1 MMNKIT
7 IHYNSKGESGNIFW
21 ILHAI
26 REECKLNGIKPMFFK
41 EMQERVFAASSYD
54 EALSII
60 SENVNL
66 IDTAASENAPDEE
79 AVRMEFCRADEVSA
93 AFADSKAKKDRAAFV
108 HNLGILLSQTRE
120 GIVGCELDGNEVVTI
135 RFKHGAV
142 RRVNV
147 ECDSY
152 MAIIR
157 DVASHV

>member
-1 MMNKIT
+1 MEKIT
-7 IHYNSKGESGNIFW
+7 Y
-21 ILHAI
+21 
-26 REECKLNGIKPMFFK
+26 
-41 EMQERVFAASSYD
+41 AAC
-54 EALSII
+54 
-60 SENVNL
+60 ENVSN
-66 IDTAASENAPDEE
+66 EE
-79 AVRMEFCRADEVSA
+79 DAVMEFCHADETNA
-93 AFADSKAKKDRAAFV
+93 AFADSKAKKEDRATFV